1 MFQINDT
8 VSYGTQGVCSLYL
21 CNVLFLYA
29 IKQNHKT
36 TEFQFRN
43 PVVFITVLLRL
54 LTINQE
60 KDIINLWILSII
72 LQR

>member
-1 MFQINDT
+1 MRKANKKFKNTANGLYIN
-8 VSYGTQGVCSLYL
+8 
-21 CNVLFLYA
+21 NHPLYA

-36 TEFQFRN
+36 TEFQIRN

-72 LQR
+72 LQK